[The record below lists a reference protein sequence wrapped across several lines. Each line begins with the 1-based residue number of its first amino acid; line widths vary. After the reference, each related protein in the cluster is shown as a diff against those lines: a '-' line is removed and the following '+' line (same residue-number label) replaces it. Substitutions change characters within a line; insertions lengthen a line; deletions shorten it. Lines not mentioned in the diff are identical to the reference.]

1 MTVEWIDVAEARERA
16 GLRLALVTGVPS
28 PWGEAA
34 KAIFHVK
41 RVPFVRV
48 RQQPGGANEA
58 LEAWSGQTS
67 APVAAWNDEKPLT
80 GWAEIL
86 LLAERIA
93 PEPRLVPEDAATRAR
108 LFGLANELC
117 GELGFGW
124 CRRNAGIHL
133 SVEKAPPGPMR
144 EWALGFGRRY
154 GYRADEGA
162 LYARRVREVLALFA
176 GLLREQRARGSR
188 FLLGAGLSALDLYAA
203 TFMALLEPLPAADCP
218 MDDGMRAFYTLRDPA
233 QRVPGDELLL
243 EHRNA
248 IYRDF
253 LELPVV
259 LS

>member
-1 MTVEWIDVAEARERA
+1 VATEWIDVAEARKRD
-16 GLRLALVTGVPS
+16 GLRLALVVGVPS

-41 RVPFVRV
+41 KLPYARV
-48 RQQPGGANEA
+48 RQQPGGANEE

-67 APVAAWNDEKPLT
+67 APVAAWNDEKPRT

-93 PEPRLVPEDAATRAR
+93 PAPRLVPEDAASRAR

-133 SVEKAPPGPMR
+133 SIEKAPPGPMR
-144 EWALGFGRRY
+144 EWALGFGRKY
-154 GYRADEGA
+154 GYRAEEGP
-162 LYARRVREVLALFA
+162 LYARRVRAILELFT
-176 GLLREQRARGSR
+176 GVLREQRARGSR
-188 FLLGAGLSALDLYAA
+188 FLLGDGLTALDLYSA
-203 TFMALLEPLPAADCP
+203 TFMALLEPLPEADCP
-218 MDDGMRAFYTLRDPA
+218 MDPGMRAFYSLRDPA
-233 QRVPGDELLL
+233 QRAPGDEALL
-243 EHRNA
+243 EHRDFV
-248 IYRDF
+248 YREH

-259 LS
+259 LT